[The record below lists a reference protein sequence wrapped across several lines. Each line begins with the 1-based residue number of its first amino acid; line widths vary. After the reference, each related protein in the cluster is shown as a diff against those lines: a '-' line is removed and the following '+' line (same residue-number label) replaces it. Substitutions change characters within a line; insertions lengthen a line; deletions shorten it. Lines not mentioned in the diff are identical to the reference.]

1 MLQPIR
7 LFLTL
12 AAALLVVPHMAP
24 TATTAQQRVS
34 VSEARSRTFP
44 IVFQFERQIT
54 EDVGR
59 DAIGGITA
67 AAFVGNEVFWIKGFG
82 WANQQRQ
89 IAAGSRTIYRIGSI
103 SKSFTAVVMAQLA
116 AEGRFDLDDPV
127 VQYFGQLSALAA
139 TEDDIN
145 AISFRHLA
153 SHTAGWIREPG
164 LPDAAAGPIAEWEDK
179 VIASL
184 PTVTLLGPPGGQYSY
199 SNIGFGTLG
208 LVTSRIARR
217 PFMDLVRER
226 IIAPLGM
233 NNTVFV
239 MNASLQPHLAVGYMV
254 EEDSTISTALPELEH
269 AGRGYK
275 VPNGGI
281 YSNVADMARFA
292 SGVMGT
298 SPTPLMPP
306 EMREEM
312 MRVQTPEDPA
322 NGYGLGFSI
331 RTLENGMRTVGHGGS
346 VAGYNATIVFDPETT
361 LGVVMLRNYNRGLTD
376 LGRAATELLQELVA
390 ATTR

>member
-1 MLQPIR
+1 MFQPIR
-7 LFLTL
+7 PIL
-12 AAALLVVPHMAP
+12 ALGAALLVAPAAPMAAP
-24 TATTAQQRVS
+24 AQQAVT

-44 IVFQFERQIT
+44 IVFQFERKIT

-59 DAIGGITA
+59 DDIGGITA

-116 AEGRFDLDDPV
+116 AEGRFELDDPV
-127 VQYFGQLSALAA
+127 VRYFGQLRSLAA
-139 TEDDIN
+139 TEDDVN

-153 SHTAGWIREPG
+153 SHTAGLIREPG
-164 LPDAAAGPIAEWEDK
+164 LPDAAAGPMAEWEDK

-184 PTVTLLGPPGGQYSY
+184 PTVTLLGPPGEQYSY

-208 LVTSRIARR
+208 LVTSRVAGR

-239 MNASLQPHLAVGYMV
+239 MNASMQPYLAVGYIV
-254 EEDSTISTALPELEH
+254 EEDSTITTALPELEH

-281 YSNVADMARFA
+281 YSTVADLARFA

-298 SPTPLMPP
+298 SPTPLLPP
-306 EMREEM
+306 QMREELI
-312 MRVQTPEDPA
+312 RIQTPEDPE
-322 NGYGLGFSI
+322 NGYGLGFTI
-331 RTLENGMRTVGHGGS
+331 RTLENGMRVVGHGGS
-346 VAGYNATIVFDPETT
+346 VAGYNATIVFDPATT
-361 LGVVMLRNYNRGLTD
+361 LGVVMLRNYNRGLTN
-376 LGRAATELLQELVA
+376 LGSAATQLLQDIVA